1 MVSSIDLP
9 ISSYC
14 SSAMKL
20 LLRRLLNG
28 IKVLLQKKLIPRV
41 GKKISMTDAI
51 ALTNSFLF
59 SPLGKAIQE
68 LARNRSYANRVF
80 NFVMQVLKRHES
92 GGKAVARAASGS
104 FDFARV

>member
-1 MVSSIDLP
+1 
-9 ISSYC
+9 
-14 SSAMKL
+14 
-20 LLRRLLNG
+20 
-28 IKVLLQKKLIPRV
+28 
-41 GKKISMTDAI
+41 MTDAI

-68 LARNRSYANRVF
+68 LARKRSYANRVF
-80 NFVMQVLKRHES
+80 NFVMQVLKRHE